1 MKLPRSFN
9 VGFVPVNVVWQ
20 HWSFILIDLRKG
32 IVKRCKITVTNRRKT
47 YLAEEGRKRQKEQG
61 IKLNKNLKMSCCT
74 AKLRGRKGKWGR
86 ACSGNVAW
94 KEETRAP
101 SQLQNYLTRNFS
113 AFLLLPQNLLGNV
126 KNICSCCRKGWK
138 EGVIWVNNSAG
149 GSRVLKEELRFLQKL
164 FGKTMTLK
172 IFCWCEHIPIS
183 SMYRGK
189 RCWKKNSDYFWA
201 SHRFFTLLFEA
212 CLK

>member
-1 MKLPRSFN
+1 
-9 VGFVPVNVVWQ
+9 
-20 HWSFILIDLRKG
+20 
-32 IVKRCKITVTNRRKT
+32 
-47 YLAEEGRKRQKEQG
+47 
-61 IKLNKNLKMSCCT
+61 MSRCT

-86 ACSGNVAW
+86 ARSGNLAR

-126 KNICSCCRKGWK
+126 KHICSCCRKGWK

-164 FGKTMTLK
+164 FGKTVPLK
-172 IFCWCEHIPIS
+172 IFCWCERIPIS
-183 SMYRGK
+183 SMYRGR
-189 RCWKKNSDYFWA
+189 RCWKKKKKK
-201 SHRFFTLLFEA
+201 TTFEHLTGFSLCFLRPVSNKLQLESIEICFSPNA
-212 CLK
+212 IKTE